1 MTSKGLKMLT
11 ETRAHIA
18 DLSPVE
24 FEKWCTEIL
33 REYAVERNLQDF
45 VIKHNEKVVASD
57 GNYQID
63 IYAEFTALE
72 VKFKVLCE
80 CKKYKNK
87 VNREKVAVLHRKL
100 DSIGAQKGIMIS
112 TGGYQSGAIEYAK
125 EHGIALIIVKDYHFE
140 FLSHSSDPNIVNE
153 NDPFLYAER
162 NMPPYEAFDLTADS
176 DEKQKVYPTRDTITK
191 LLVEMDRQIKEMM
204 GIDMNSE

>member
-1 MTSKGLKMLT
+1 M
-11 ETRAHIA
+11 
-18 DLSPVE
+18 
-24 FEKWCTEIL
+24 F
-33 REYAVERNLQDF
+33 
-45 VIKHNEKVVASD
+45 VASD

-176 DEKQKVYPTRDTITK
+176 DEKQRVYPTRDTITK
-191 LLVEMDRQIKEMM
+191 LLVEMDRQIKEVM